1 VTGELVVRSAS
12 ASDRRDILDL
22 LARTLGWN
30 MDERD
35 RDFFAWKHE
44 RNVFGSSPAWVAR
57 DGDRL
62 AGFRTFLRWE
72 FEQDGATVRAVRA
85 VDTATD
91 RAYERRGVFRRLT
104 LDALDKLRADGTAFV
119 FNTPN
124 ERSRSGYVRMGWQTA
139 GRIPLAARPTGFGG
153 AVHMAGARVPA
164 DLWSAPDPGGEP
176 VPAVLEDEGAIAEL
190 LDSLPRRHAMA
201 TRRSVHY
208 LRWRYGFPPLDYRAA
223 LMPGG
228 VASGVA
234 LFRVRRR
241 GAAREAA
248 LCEVLAPGGDTAGGR
263 SLVREVARVARA
275 DYVLRV
281 ATARDGCVP
290 LPRQGPILTTRS
302 VERDAPDYPK
312 DWALALGDVE
322 LL

>member
-35 RDFFAWKHE
+35 QDFFAWKHE

-104 LDALDKLRADGTAFV
+104 LDALDELRAEGTAFV

-124 ERSRSGYVRMGWQTA
+124 ERSRPGYVRMGWRTV
-139 GRIPLAARPTGFGG
+139 GRIPLAARPTGLGG
-153 AVHMAGARVPA
+153 AARMARARVPA
-164 DLWSAPDPGGEP
+164 DLWSAPDAGGDP
-176 VPAVLEDEGAIAEL
+176 APAVLEDEGAIAEL
-190 LDSLPRRHAMA
+190 LHSQPRRRGMA

-223 LMPGG
+223 VMPGG
-228 VASGVA
+228 VANGVA

-263 SLVREVARVARA
+263 SLVREVARSARA
-275 DYVLRV
+275 DYVVRV
-281 ATARDGCVP
+281 ATTRDGCFP

-302 VERDAPDYPK
+302 LEQDSPDDPN